1 MLRLLLFLLLLL
13 AAGTGRAI
21 ADGILTLE
29 ERDLDNGSH
38 AIDRGLDIV
47 DINSTILLRVDKSAL
62 RAELAR
68 HYPATPAEEI
78 KTVRLIQ
85 QQIREG
91 LDALPDMGKAIVA
104 WSDPA
109 TRTEEKKASL
119 KAAVRRVANAATPI
133 LIHATQK
140 SPELEA
146 EIEKRLANLPSMTES
161 YAAVFDAAAVHVTNL
176 ASDVDKRLTEQGIY
190 LQMGAWLD
198 WAGVTTP
205 IHLPGFDTLPEGEFN
220 EIKRWQL
227 TALLSQ
233 ENKDLFDAAQQAAR
247 DINSRQKTVASLF
260 KESLPEALVKALK
273 ADQQCLK
280 QLDDP
285 LRTLHGA
292 GDSALV
298 QLRSEIDETRR
309 AVDDFIDFG
318 RILQARYGNV
328 RVASIGDL
336 PTLYSTLRADVD
348 DLKARAKSLNDRF
361 RNLESGIKGIASSL
375 ATQVRSTSDQ
385 LNVKVKEC
393 AEGISAHVKDLG
405 GFVNVLVNGREIGA
419 GSLEYSDKILKHD
432 IGSLPERTDLDLRRT
447 GSRDA
452 GAGVIVRISA
462 GKPESPIQLLDERR
476 LRLYKIL
483 TYVDVAVSLIFAEPQ
498 KKGTGLSSRFQAAPS
513 YSVLLKRGK
522 RNSTFWN
529 ELFQPA
535 IGVNIAALDF
545 DSDESL
551 EAGLGLVFSAFRDYL
566 QIGYGYN
573 FNADSA
579 YWFVGLRFPVP
590 GSTPIGKP

>member
-1 MLRLLLFLLLLL
+1 MLRLLLILLPLF
-13 AAGTGRAI
+13 AAGIGHAD
-21 ADGILTLE
+21 ADGILALE
-29 ERDLDNGSH
+29 ERDLDNRSH
-38 AIDRGLDIV
+38 AVDRGLDIV
-47 DINSTILLRVDKSAL
+47 DINSTILLRMDKPAL

-68 HYPATPAEEI
+68 HFPATPAEEI

-109 TRTEEKKASL
+109 ARTEEKKATL
-119 KAAVRRVANAATPI
+119 KAAVKRVANAATPI

-146 EIEKRLANLPSMTES
+146 EIERRLADLPSMTES
-161 YAAVFDAAAVHVTNL
+161 YGAVFDAATVYVANL

-205 IHLPGFDTLPEGEFN
+205 IHLPGFDTLPEGEFK
-220 EIKRWQL
+220 EIKRWRL
-227 TALLSQ
+227 AALLSQ

-260 KESLPEALVKALK
+260 KESLPEAVVKALK

-285 LRTLHGA
+285 LRALQGA
-292 GDSALV
+292 GDAALV
-298 QLRSEIDETRR
+298 QLRSELDETRR
-309 AVDDFIDFG
+309 AVDDFIEFG
-318 RILQARYGNV
+318 RNLQARYGNV

-336 PTLYSTLRADVD
+336 PTLYSALRADVD
-348 DLKARAKSLNDRF
+348 DLKARARTLNDRF
-361 RNLESGIKGIASSL
+361 KNLEDGIKGIAASL
-375 ATQVRSTSDQ
+375 ASQTRSASEQ
-385 LNVKVKEC
+385 LNAKVKEC
-393 AEGISAHVKDLG
+393 ADGIAAHVKDLG

-419 GSLEYSDKILKHD
+419 ASLEYSDKVLKHD
-432 IGSLPERTDLDLRRT
+432 IGNLPERADLDLRRT
-447 GSRDA
+447 GSRDS
-452 GAGVIVRISA
+452 GAGVVVRISA
-462 GKPESPIQLLDERR
+462 GKPDSPILLLDERR
-476 LRLYKIL
+476 LRLYRIL
-483 TYVDVAVSLIFAEPQ
+483 TYVDVAVSLIFADP
-498 KKGTGLSSRFQAAPS
+498 KKDAGLSSRFQAAPS

-535 IGVNIAALDF
+535 IGVNMAALDF

-566 QIGYGYN
+566 QTGYGYN

-579 YWFVGLRFPVP
+579 YWFVGLRFPMP
-590 GSTPIGKP
+590 GSTPIAKP